1 MKEIIYEDIL
11 TDQEKADA
19 VAWEIGKEKQNLIF
33 RLTEKGMPLPSIELR
48 IAQTD
53 WNSTINQAEVL
64 SAANRRKHFRHLLE
78 QEQETEKR
86 LNTLHNYNLLSEWHT
101 WKFYD
106 TIKNHFIEK
115 YGVFKGKVWQ
125 KEYIQAVCLMMA
137 KDVRFERA
145 LRFSFDKGLLVKGQ
159 SGLGKTEIIR
169 AVADNPVAP
178 IKIISILDISDMV
191 MANGFCEVNMNERIL
206 IDDVGTEPEV
216 INYYGTRI
224 NWFKDFIEKYY
235 LQANGNFSKLLITTN
250 LNGDEIERRYGSRVR
265 SRMREMFNVINLSGN
280 DLRK

>member
-1 MKEIIYEDIL
+1 MSFEDIL

-19 VAWEIGKEKQNLIF
+19 IAWEIGKEKQNLIF

-53 WNSTINQAEVL
+53 WNSTIDKDKVL
-64 SAANRRKHFRHLLE
+64 AAANRRKHFKQLLE
-78 QEQETEKR
+78 QEQETRRLYSHEKFTR
-86 LNTLHNYNLLSEWHT
+86 LVKEWDC
-101 WKFYD
+101 WKFYETMKD
-106 TIKNHFIEK
+106 HFVK
-115 YGVFKGKVWQ
+115 RFGLFKGKVWQ
-125 KEYIQAVCLMMA
+125 RDYIQAVCWNMA
-137 KDVRFERA
+137 KDEKFETK
-145 LRFSFDKGLLVKGQ
+145 LNFSFAKGLLIKGE

-169 AVADNPVAP
+169 AVADNPVMP
-178 IKIISILDISDMV
+178 IKIISILDIADMV
-191 MANGFCEVNMNERIL
+191 MANGFCEVNMNDRIL

-216 INYYGTRI
+216 INHFGTRI

-250 LNGDEIERRYGSRVR
+250 LTGDEIERRYGSRVR
-265 SRMREMFNVINLSGN
+265 SRMREMFNVITLNGQ